1 MLTIVRLRIC
11 SAVCAGSYSAL
22 LCEFKIGSSMIS
34 VIFPKIAHF
43 PFSTKCAKFEQIII
57 DAPSENHDIAQ
68 QDQDAIT

>member
-1 MLTIVRLRIC
+1 MLTIVRLSIC

-22 LCEFKIGSSMIS
+22 LCEFKIGSPMIS

-43 PFSTKCAKFEQIII
+43 PISTKYAEFEQIMI
-57 DAPSENHDIAQ
+57 DAPSENHDIEQ